1 MFPPLHIGTDQWWHN
16 VTCHVTPW
24 HVSQCHALA
33 SKGPRAMVSGEWMI
47 GQQKNRLSIVNICCF
62 CLSLPCLGLIGW
74 DFVYFIEIS
83 ILDILLDN
91 LVHYDCGLLI
101 EMGNSVSSPDRE
113 HPFWKRSGSIR
124 ARNLLQLGAASL
136 NHPLLVVLSP
146 PVMLEV
152 AYGRGGASRGASGWL
167 HKAVY
172 LILLSSRF
180 IIYLIYNIYTQI
192 FHEM

>member
-91 LVHYDCGLLI
+91 LVHYDCGLLVKNPI
-101 EMGNSVSSPDRE
+101 TPVRHFQFCD
-113 HPFWKRSGSIR
+113 PFIR
-124 ARNLLQLGAASL
+124 NF
-136 NHPLLVVLSP
+136 
-146 PVMLEV
+146 
-152 AYGRGGASRGASGWL
+152 
-167 HKAVY
+167 K
-172 LILLSSRF
+172 RF
-180 IIYLIYNIYTQI
+180 IISREPVHKVLAGASLSEHRSMEYNTVL
-192 FHEM
+192 FVH